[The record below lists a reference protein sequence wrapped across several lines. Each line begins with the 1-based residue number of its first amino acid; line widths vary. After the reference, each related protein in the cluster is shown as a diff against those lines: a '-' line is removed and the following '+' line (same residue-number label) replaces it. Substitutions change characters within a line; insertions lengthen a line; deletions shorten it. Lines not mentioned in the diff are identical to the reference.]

1 MLYNIFVREKKNENL
16 CFLKKNIYLSEF
28 IFPEQGKVN
37 KCKKNS
43 NLFINMKSSIL
54 KRRLGRLAGSACAAL
69 FVGSVFTACEDDLL
83 TGTPSWLGSSIY
95 DELQERGTFTQTL
108 SLINDAVLAEEDYPS
123 MLKRTGSKTLFV
135 ADDNAWNRFWQNNP
149 YGARSLADLTGAQ
162 KKLLFKSAM
171 INNAYLI
178 ELMSNIPGDPP
189 SKGNCMR
196 RASGISIYDSVP
208 RMMPADMPETR
219 YWDKYRAKPE
229 GILIMKDNSATP
241 MVHFLPAYMRSNN
254 ITADD
259 YRILTN
265 GAVSD
270 IDRSYINGKKVTEEN
285 ITCQNGY
292 IHVLEDVPT
301 PLDNMA
307 GIIGNKSQFALF
319 NKLMNRYCRP
329 VYSASISSEY
339 NRIYNNGTGVQ
350 DSVFVLGYFN
360 DAPNSLLD
368 TDEDGNEVGAVLS
381 YDPCWNCYIVYNQ
394 EGITMSMDAGAM
406 LVPTDKALNE
416 YFEGAGKA
424 LKDRYQTWDNV
435 PDNVL
440 EPLIS
445 NQMLN
450 SFRTSVPSKFASVS
464 NSQNEL
470 MGLTVDDVDSCFVG
484 CNGVVYQVNRVF
496 IAPEYQSVFFP
507 VMVREDEENGLGVM
521 YRTVKN
527 ILPEYEAYLLSM
539 GSQYSYIVPSD
550 HAMLN
555 YIDPVSYGKTQKTI
569 WRISKDETNGQAL
582 RVVAYRYDMETG
594 EIGAQ
599 LPNSQQ
605 PTTSQIR
612 NRLRDIMDNHI
623 VVGLFNNEQ
632 TYYTN
637 KAGGPVVVRHED
649 DGKVSLAGSYQA
661 EKGDFF
667 RVDSIYDMTNG
678 GNGRTYVVE
687 DAPLMT
693 TMQSPYK
700 VLQQNPEYE
709 EFFNL
714 LSESSFM
721 ATVVDGHATMD
732 NAVNFFNNFHYTIYV
747 PTNETI
753 RELINDKKLP
763 TWADVESVKEDENLP
778 KEESDSLVADL
789 TYKIESFLRYHIQD
803 NALYLGGQSISDG
816 LYETAALDTT
826 INRFRR
832 LTVNYTSGGQMTVK
846 DACGNVRRVNPEN
859 SNKLSR
865 QYLFNT
871 GNLNTASE
879 IYSSSYAVIHQIDAP
894 LFYATDQFAV
904 QQRKKQK
911 ISKP

>member
-1 MLYNIFVREKKNENL
+1 M
-16 CFLKKNIYLSEF
+16 
-28 IFPEQGKVN
+28 
-37 KCKKNS
+37 
-43 NLFINMKSSIL
+43 
-54 KRRLGRLAGSACAAL
+54 
-69 FVGSVFTACEDDLL
+69 L

-95 DELQERGTFTQTL
+95 DELQKRGTFTQTL
-108 SLINDAVLAEEDYPS
+108 ALIDDAVLAEEDYPS

-135 ADDNAWNRFWQNNP
+135 ANDEAWDRFWQNNP
-149 YGARSLADLTGAQ
+149 WGARSLSDLTAAQ
-162 KKLLFKSAM
+162 KKVLFKSAM
-171 INNAYLI
+171 INNAYLL

-196 RASGISIYDSVP
+196 RSSSISIYDSVP
-208 RMMPADMPETR
+208 RMMPDDMPETP
-219 YWDKYRAKPE
+219 YWDKYRTKKE
-229 GILIMKDNSATP
+229 GILIMKDMSATP
-241 MVHFLPAYMRSNN
+241 MVHFLPAYMRNNN
-254 ITADD
+254 ITSDD

-265 GAVSD
+265 GVVSD

-292 IHVLEDVPT
+292 IHVLEEVPT

-307 GIIGNKSQFALF
+307 GIIGGKSQFALF
-319 NKLMNRYCRP
+319 SKLMNRYCRP
-329 VYSASISSEY
+329 VYSASATSEY
-339 NRIYNNGTGVQ
+339 NRIYNNGMGMQ

-360 DAPNSLLD
+360 DARNSLLN
-368 TDEDGNEVGAVLS
+368 TDEDGTQVGAVLS
-381 YDPCWNCYIVYNQ
+381 YDPGWNRYIVNNQ
-394 EGITMSMDAGAM
+394 EGITMSMDGGAM
-406 LVPTDKALNE
+406 LVPTDKALEDYLN
-416 YFEGAGKA
+416 GAGKA

-445 NQMLN
+445 NHMLN
-450 SFRTSVPSKFASVS
+450 SFRTSVPSKFSSVS

-470 MGLTVDDVDSCFVG
+470 MGLTVNDVDSCFVG

-507 VMVREDEENGLGVM
+507 AMVREDEENGLGVM

-527 ILPEYEAYLLSM
+527 TLPEYEAYLLSM
-539 GSQYSYIVPSD
+539 GSLYSYIVPSD
-550 HAMLN
+550 HAMMY
-555 YIDPVSYGKTQKTI
+555 YIDPVSYGKAQQTI
-569 WRISKDETNGQAL
+569 WQIAKDPTNGQKLKA
-582 RVVAYRYDMETG
+582 VAYKYDPESG

-599 LPNSQQ
+599 LPNAQQ
-605 PTTSQIR
+605 PTDAQIK
-612 NRLRDIMDNHI
+612 NRLRDILDNHI
-623 VVGLFNNEQ
+623 VVGLFNDEQ

-649 DGKVSLAGSYQA
+649 DGKVSLAGSYQI
-661 EKGDFF
+661 EKGQFF
-667 RVDSIYDMTNG
+667 RIDSIYDMTNG

-687 DAPLMT
+687 EAPLMT
-693 TMQSPYK
+693 TTLSPYK

-721 ATVVDGHATMD
+721 ATVVDGKATMD

-753 RELINDKKLP
+753 RQLIDEKKLP
-763 TWADVESVKEDENLP
+763 TWEDVEQVEQDEELS
-778 KEESDSLVADL
+778 KEESDSIVADL
-789 TYKIESFLRYHIQD
+789 RYKIESFLRYHIQD
-803 NALYLGGQSISDG
+803 NALYLGGQNISNG
-816 LYETAALDTT
+816 LYETAALDTS

-832 LTVNYTSGGQMTVK
+832 LTVDYTTGGQMTVK
-846 DACGNVRRVNPEN
+846 DACGNVRYVNPEN

-871 GNLNTASE
+871 GNLNTATE
-879 IYSSSYAVIHQIDAP
+879 IYSSSYAVIHQIDKP

-911 ISKP
+911 TSKP

>member
-1 MLYNIFVREKKNENL
+1 
-16 CFLKKNIYLSEF
+16 
-28 IFPEQGKVN
+28 
-37 KCKKNS
+37 
-43 NLFINMKSSIL
+43 MKSIIL
-54 KRRLGRLAGSACAAL
+54 KRRLARLTGSACAVFLGGAL
-69 FVGSVFTACEDDLL
+69 LTSCEDDLL

-108 SLINDAVLAEEDYPS
+108 ALINDKVLAEDNYPS
-123 MLKRTGSKTLFV
+123 MLSRTGSKTLFV
-135 ADDNAWNRFWQNNP
+135 ADDAAWNRFWQNNP
-149 YGARSLADLTGAQ
+149 WGARSLSDLTGAQ
-162 KKLLFKSAM
+162 KKLLFKSSM
-171 INNAYLI
+171 INNAYLL

-189 SKGNCMR
+189 TKGSCMR
-196 RASGISIYDSVP
+196 RSSSISVYDSVP
-208 RMMPADMPETR
+208 RMMPADMPETP
-219 YWDKYRAKPE
+219 YWDKYRERKD

-241 MVHFLPAYMRSNN
+241 MVHFLPAYMRNNN
-254 ITADD
+254 ITAED
-259 YRILTN
+259 YSILTN

-270 IDRSYINGKKVTEEN
+270 IDRSYINGMKVTEEN

-292 IHVLEDVPT
+292 IHVLEEVPT

-307 GIIGNKSQFALF
+307 GIIGGKKQFALF

-329 VYSASISSEY
+329 VYSASASSEY
-339 NRIYNNGTGVQ
+339 NRIYNNGTGVE
-350 DSVFVLGYFN
+350 DSVFVLRYFN
-360 DAPNSLLD
+360 NAPNSSMT
-368 TDEDGNEVGAVLS
+368 TDEDGNAIGAVLS
-381 YDPCWNCYIVYNQ
+381 YDPCWNRYIVYNQ
-394 EGITMSMDAGAM
+394 EGISMSMDAGAM
-406 LVPTDKALNE
+406 LVPTDKALDD
-416 YFEGAGKA
+416 YFNGAGKP

-440 EPLIS
+440 RPLIN

-470 MGLTVDDVDSCFVG
+470 MGLTVDDVDSCFIG
-484 CNGVVYQVNRVF
+484 CNGVVYQVNKVF

-507 VMVREDEENGLGVM
+507 AMVRENEENGLGVIF
-521 YRTVKN
+521 RVVTVEGDQKVPAL
-527 ILPEYEAYLLSM
+527 LPEYQAYLNSM
-539 GSQYSYIVPSD
+539 GSRYSFIVPSD
-550 HAMLN
+550 NALLH
-555 YIDPVSYGKTQKTI
+555 YIDPVSYGKNQQTLWQI
-569 WRISKDETNGQAL
+569 RKDENNESMLKVT
-582 RVVAYRYDMETG
+582 AYKYDMESG

-605 PTTSQIR
+605 PTINQIR

-623 VVGLFNNEQ
+623 VVGLFNDEQ

-637 KAGGPVVVRHED
+637 KAGGPIVVRHEEG
-649 DGKVSLAGSYQA
+649 GKVSLAGSYQV
-661 EKGDFF
+661 ERNQFF
-667 RVDSIYDMTNG
+667 RIDSVYDMTDG

-687 DAPLMT
+687 EAPLMS

-700 VLQQNPEYE
+700 VLESDPNYE

-714 LSESSFM
+714 LRESSFM
-721 ATVVDGHATMD
+721 VKAVDGHATID

-753 RELINDKKLP
+753 RQLIDDKKLP
-763 TWADVESVKEDENLP
+763 TWADVEKIKENEELTQ
-778 KEESDSLVADL
+778 EESDSLAADL
-789 TYKIESFLRYHIQD
+789 QYKIESFLRYHIQD
-803 NALYLGGQSISDG
+803 NALYLGGQNISNG
-816 LYETAALDTT
+816 LYETAALDTA

-832 LTVNYTSGGQMTVK
+832 LTVDYTIGGQMTVK

-859 SNKLSR
+859 SNRLSR

-871 GNLNTASE
+871 GNVSTASE

-894 LFYATDQFAV
+894 LFYATDQFAA
-904 QQRKKQK
+904 QQRKKHK